1 MKCLDHIDMAVLV
14 GAVATIGSAAL
25 LFAYLG
31 VEREP
36 SIPRGAGAPTT
47 FLEEELEKSIN
58 EAVVTPAYVV
68 DGQERAQVAL
78 GQAILGLIQAKAR
91 DAMFVPD
98 VVKAATADARVRREF
113 LEGVFK
119 LPADWRGPEFA
130 MREREATARAQ
141 EALGR
146 TLVTGAQLLAKETE
160 GAEARY
166 GRAVLNATLADRRA
180 VIEPAASQATMIA
193 AAQVMT
199 ELAKRTRPS
208 AEPVITRDPRW
219 GFGSIGDGMI
229 VPLMIL
235 GAGVVWLLVAGTGMM
250 MMEYGTSILTVAAY
264 CDVHDKDV
272 VIETLVSD
280 DTPYEVIHCS
290 AFNGGP
296 VTCDKHC
303 LTWPLAHAA

>member
-1 MKCLDHIDMAVLV
+1 MKCLDHIDLAMLA
-14 GAVATIGSAAL
+14 GAVATIGSAAF

-36 SIPRGAGAPTT
+36 LMPRGVGAPTT

-68 DGQERAQVAL
+68 EGQERAQVTL

-91 DAMFVPD
+91 ETMFVPE
-98 VVKAATADARVRREF
+98 VVKAAAADARMRREF
-113 LEGVFK
+113 LEGVYK

-130 MREREATARAQ
+130 MREREATVRAQ
-141 EALGR
+141 ESLGR
-146 TLVTGAQLLAKETE
+146 TLVTGTQLFAKEVE
-160 GAEARY
+160 VAEARY
-166 GRAVLNATLADRRA
+166 GRAVLSATLADRRA
-180 VIEPAASQATMIA
+180 AIEPAASQATMIA
-193 AAQVMT
+193 SALVMT
-199 ELAKRTRPS
+199 ELAKRT
-208 AEPVITRDPRW
+208 EPGPKLVIVRDPRW
-219 GFGSIGDGMI
+219 GFGSIGDGTI
-229 VPLMIL
+229 IPLAIL
-235 GAGVVWLLVAGTGMM
+235 GAGVVWLLVAGIGMM
-250 MMEYGTSILTVAAY
+250 REHGASIRTAATH

-272 VIETLVSD
+272 MIETLVSD
-280 DTPYEVIHCS
+280 DSPYEVIHCS